1 MSISL
6 YEIDRAIMD
15 LVDPETGEIMDW
27 EALEALQ
34 LEREAKIENVAC
46 WYKNLVA
53 EAKAIREEEK
63 ALAERRKK
71 IETMAETRKRYL
83 ENALGGQKF
92 QTARCSITFRKTSS
106 VELKDEMAAIEW
118 CQKNSRDDIL
128 KYAAPEIKKN
138 EMMALLK
145 TGATVPGA
153 ELVTG
158 LSMGV
163 K

>member
-1 MSISL
+1 MNI
-6 YEIDRAIMD
+6 YEIDRAI
-15 LVDPETGEIMDW
+15 LACVDPETGEILDL
-27 EALEALQ
+27 EALEQ
-34 LEREAKIENVAC
+34 LHMEREVVIENMAC

-53 EAKAIREEEK
+53 EAKAIREEEL

-71 IETMAETRKRYL
+71 IESMADTRKRYL

-92 QTARCSITFRKTSS
+92 QTARCSITFRKTSK
-106 VELKDEMAAIEW
+106 VELQDEMAAIEW

-128 KYAAPEIKKN
+128 KYKAPEINKT
-138 EMMALLK
+138 EMAALLK